1 MRFSPRR
8 LSVRAKLLIGFAPL
22 ALLLLIFAGKVLLM
36 VSANETGRDAYAQQ
50 GYETAE
56 AQFHR
61 NRHLDLLEDW
71 VASYNRGTTLIQLNR
86 YEQARTDLERALT
99 RVPADR
105 DCMVRINLV
114 LAIEGQ
120 GDELLAQQHPADAER
135 VYAEAREVL
144 RKGQCGDLAAS
155 PSGSSKPSSG
165 RSGPS
170 TKNHSGQPTTG
181 KSGQPTTGKS
191 GEPTTGKSG
200 EPTTGK
206 SGDPTGKS
214 QQPSPTSPEQRREQE
229 QQQAQEADQR
239 LNDKQQEAQRRAEQ
253 QRVEESHRAT
263 ASPSSSN
270 PPSSADPQQQQDQL
284 NNRNEKGQQRDQQ
297 GKDREDRSN
306 APTATGKKTW

>member
-170 TKNHSGQPTTG
+170 TKNQSGQPTTG
-181 KSGQPTTGKS
+181 KSGQPTTGN
-191 GEPTTGKSG
+191 SG

>member
-170 TKNHSGQPTTG
+170 TKNQSGQPT
-181 KSGQPTTGKS
+181 
-191 GEPTTGKSG
+191 
-200 EPTTGK
+200 
-206 SGDPTGKS
+206 TGKS

-263 ASPSSSN
+263 VSPSSSN

>member
-170 TKNHSGQPTTG
+170 TKNQSGQ
-181 KSGQPTTGKS
+181 
-191 GEPTTGKSG
+191 
-200 EPTTGK
+200 PTTGK

-263 ASPSSSN
+263 VSPSSSN